1 MNSKTVVILGG
12 AAVALYLVY
21 NHHEEQT
28 KGDDA
33 FAKGYA
39 AGWLTPGPF
48 TIIALASLAHTY
60 A

>member
-21 NHHEEQT
+21 NHREEQT

-39 AGWLTPGPF
+39 MLT
-48 TIIALASLAHTY
+48 Y
-60 A
+60 W